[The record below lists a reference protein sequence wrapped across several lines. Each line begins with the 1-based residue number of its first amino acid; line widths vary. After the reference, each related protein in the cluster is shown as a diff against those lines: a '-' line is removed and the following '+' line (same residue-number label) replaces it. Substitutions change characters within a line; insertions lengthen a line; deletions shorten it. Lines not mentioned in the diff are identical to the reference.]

1 MEEIAISAEGI
12 NKTYLDRT
20 SMMRW
25 KRRDIIKNFSYDFIS
40 GVIYG
45 IIGASGSG
53 KTTLANILSGFDK
66 PDSGS
71 LLYFG
76 KPAGHSNK
84 KIRNI
89 FQDTFKFLNPL
100 NSINWYI
107 ESVSKIISDRRIMEE
122 LLYTVGLDP
131 KKFGTMEVEKLS
143 GGQRQRLAFA
153 MVVSQNP
160 DILILDEPFSMIDPP
175 NSMVLF
181 SVLKKYLKGSTVIY
195 IDHNLDRVAY
205 LCDHVIAF
213 DHGNIIEDGDTYS
226 IFRKPKTEYVRKLMD
241 ASRSISSRLNI

>member
-12 NKTYLDRT
+12 NKTYLDRV

-25 KRRDIIKNFSYDFIS
+25 KRRDIIKNFSYDFRS
-40 GVIYG
+40 RVIYG

-53 KTTLANILSGFDK
+53 KTTLANILAGFDN

-100 NSINWYI
+100 NSVNWYI
-107 ESVSKIISDRRIMEE
+107 ESVSKIISDRHIIEN
-122 LLYTVGLDP
+122 LLYTVGLEP
-131 KKFGTMEVEKLS
+131 ERFGNMEIEKLS

-153 MVVSQNP
+153 MVMAQLP

-181 SVLKKYLKGSTVIY
+181 SVIKKYLKEGTVIY

-213 DHGNIIEDGDTYS
+213 DNGNIIEEGDTYS
-226 IFRKPKTEYVRKLMD
+226 VFRRPETDYVKGLID
-241 ASRSISSRLNI
+241 ASRLISSRINV